1 MAVIAGNNAGDH
13 RQSFTKQTRYNVRST
28 KMRRSRFLGGI
39 VLAASILVSNGL
51 LAQQTITVRVEHD
64 ENASSNTHKLLT
76 EMAAEVASASG
87 GKLKL
92 EIHSGASLS
101 GGKIPTMIQNVEAGN
116 VDASW
121 ISTAIYSSTE
131 PRLGVLSLPF
141 IFSSIDDLERV
152 RKSSVL
158 ANVYADQEK
167 RNLHVVDSWSRP
179 LRQIINTKREVHSPE
194 DIAGLRFR
202 VPEIRLW
209 IDAFKAIKAIPVPM
223 PFSEIPTALQLNMID
238 GAERPTDY
246 IVAEQ
251 WWDLAKYISIVN
263 YSGDAVMVS
272 FNEAFWNKLGPDNQ
286 KSLAEIIRRYGD
298 RKYSVDKA
306 AAEEALLT
314 AQKKGMVVTRLAPA
328 EVDAFRGA
336 MKNVWI
342 AHTQEIGGPLI
353 AAVRQVAAG
362 K

>member
-1 MAVIAGNNAGDH
+1 MKG
-13 RQSFTKQTRYNVRST
+13 
-28 KMRRSRFLGGI
+28 SRFFGGL
-39 VLAASILVSNGL
+39 VLAASILVSNAL
-51 LAQQTITVRVEHD
+51 WAQQTFTVRVEHD
-64 ENASSNTHKLLT
+64 ENASSNTHRLLT
-76 EMAAEVASASG
+76 EMAAEVASATA

-101 GGKIPTMIQNVEAGN
+101 GGKIPTMIQNVQAGN

-141 IFSSIDDLERV
+141 IFSSMDDLERV

-158 ANVYADQEK
+158 AGVYADQER

-179 LRQIINTKREVHSPE
+179 LRQMINTKREIHSPA
-194 DIAGLRFR
+194 DAAGLRFR

-209 IDAFKAIKAIPVPM
+209 IDAFKAIKASPVPM

-251 WWDLAKYISIVN
+251 WWDLAKYISVVN

-272 FNEAFWNKLGPDNQ
+272 FNEGFWKKLGPDNQ
-286 KSLAEIIRRYGD
+286 RVLAETIRRYGD
-298 RKYSVDKA
+298 KKYSVDKA
-306 AAEEALLT
+306 AAEEALET
-314 AQKKGMVVTRLAPA
+314 AQKKGMVVTRLTPA
-328 EVDAFRGA
+328 EVQAFRDA
-336 MKNVWI
+336 MKSVWT
-342 AHTQEIGGPLI
+342 AHAQEIGGPLI
-353 AAVRQVAAG
+353 EAVRQVAAG